1 MGPASAA
8 GPTLPHQHTNFRHN
22 SSVRAPGL
30 LNVAVCVLACAVV
43 AGTDAAQVGPLVAPT
58 LRSAVGWNPGWPEGQ
73 RYRSSAHARRITW
86 DDAAPLRARL
96 EKQGITQTAFPSYVE
111 RLRENHVSR
120 MRKGDLDHL
129 IFYLLQS
136 TQFTPLPAIEPAL
149 SAKALV
155 QSLDPA
161 DRDGFLRG
169 AAAREPSVPAPVR
182 ARIAALI
189 DTLDSS
195 SRDPRP
201 FDSAQG
207 RLAYFRALVQATFPD
222 RRQREAAMLREYLR
236 AMRFIYQKEFV
247 AQPAGAA
254 AVAELYRARGLS
266 TDTAVEAGYVV
277 HTGLGIIRALDPDRR
292 IRRVLIVGPGLDLAP
307 RTGLVEAGPPE
318 SYQPWAVI
326 DALLSLGLSLA
337 NDLHVVGADIN
348 PRVVD
353 HLTGSRV
360 NPPVLT
366 LVSEIRESDTVTFS
380 ADYRE
385 YFTQLGRA
393 VADGDPARGEAAT
406 LTQGHLRKTVR
417 VGRTAAATLAATTL
431 DIVTERLDAPAF
443 DLIVATNILPYF
455 DDVELMLAM
464 SNIAGMLGPGGI
476 FLHNEPRPVLG
487 DITDALRLPFDQSRH
502 VVIASVRGAPAPLY
516 DSVWVHRKK

>member
-1 MGPASAA
+1 
-8 GPTLPHQHTNFRHN
+8 
-22 SSVRAPGL
+22 VRAQTLSIVGPSL
-30 LNVAVCVLACAVV
+30 LICTAI
-43 AGTDAAQVGPLVAPT
+43 AATGIQVGGGVKRISWADVAP
-58 LRSAVGWNPGWPEGQ
+58 LQV
-73 RYRSSAHARRITW
+73 
-86 DDAAPLRARL
+86 RL
-96 EKQGITQTAFPSYVE
+96 EARGITADSFQSHLE
-111 RLRENHVSR
+111 RIIRDNLRRVRE
-120 MRKGDLDHL
+120 GDLDHL
-129 IFYLLQS
+129 VFYALQS
-136 TQFTPLPAIEPAL
+136 THFTKLAPIEPAL

-155 QSLDPA
+155 QGLDPTE
-161 DRDGFLRG
+161 RDAFLRSP
-169 AAAREPSVPAPVR
+169 AAHEPPIPPPVR

-195 SRDPRP
+195 SRDLRLFDSAQDRPFDSAQGRPVDSAQGRP

-207 RLAYFRALVQATFPD
+207 RLAYFRALVEATFPD

-236 AMRFIYQKEFV
+236 VMRFIYQKEFV

-254 AVAELYRARGLS
+254 AVAELYRTRGLS

-277 HTGLGIIRALDPDRR
+277 YTGLGIIRALEPDRR

-318 SYQPWAVI
+318 SYQPWAVM
-326 DALLSLGLSLA
+326 DALLSLGLSPA
-337 NDLHVVGADIN
+337 SDLHVVGADIN

-353 HLTGSRV
+353 HLTRSRA

-385 YFTQLGRA
+385 YFAQLGRA
-393 VADGDPARGEAAT
+393 ITEGDPVREGTAA
-406 LTQGHLRKTVR
+406 LAQGHLRKTVR
-417 VGRTAAATLAATTL
+417 VGKTAAGTLTAATL
-431 DIVTERLDAPAF
+431 DIVTERLDAQAF

-487 DITDALRLPFDQSRH
+487 DITDALGLHFDQSRH
-502 VVIASVRGAPAPLY
+502 VVLASVRGAPAPLY